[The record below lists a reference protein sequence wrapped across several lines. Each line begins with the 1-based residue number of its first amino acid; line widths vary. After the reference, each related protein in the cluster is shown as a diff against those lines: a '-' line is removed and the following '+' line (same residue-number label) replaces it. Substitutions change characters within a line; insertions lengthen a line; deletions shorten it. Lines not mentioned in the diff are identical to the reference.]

1 MSHSKLWRDRRGV
14 AALEL
19 ALVAPVFIL
28 MYLVSAD
35 LFFLLRNRFR
45 VAQAAVQGL
54 QVATQFTSLYDDDF
68 TTAVFPIIQTIAGN
82 GSSNLLT
89 DPNQVA
95 CAATVSGLD
104 YPTTGNR
111 AGLLSIV
118 WQKSYSNGTCTASRV
133 GTFDSTTKVP
143 VAPALNGYAPPSG
156 VPFIVVEVSSQYKL
170 SGMSAVTLGAVQSQ
184 YSAAMAIPRQR
195 ALPPITQGNRP

>member
-1 MSHSKLWRDRRGV
+1 MSHSRLWRDRRGV

-19 ALVAPVFIL
+19 ALIAPMFIL
-28 MYLVSAD
+28 MYSVSAD
-35 LFFLLRNRFR
+35 VFFLLRNRFR
-45 VAQAAVQGL
+45 IDQAAIQGL
-54 QVATQFTSLYDDDF
+54 QVTTQFTSFYDDDF
-68 TTAVFPIIQTIAGN
+68 TTTIFPVVQAIAGN

-104 YPTTGNR
+104 YPITGVR

-118 WQKSYSNGTCTASRV
+118 WQKSYSNGTCNASRV
-133 GTFDSTTKVP
+133 GAFDNTTKVP
-143 VAPALNGYAPPSG
+143 VAPFLNGYAPPSG

-170 SGMSAVTLGAVQSQ
+170 NGMSATALGAIQSQ